1 LVLVDM
7 LSAREGEE
15 VSLPVEHFMSGGCA
29 DQCQVSFLYFPKEE
43 VVDVFNV
50 VGSVTLTEAFFI
62 WHAAQANDP

>member
-1 LVLVDM
+1 MLVNM

-15 VSLPVEHFMSGGCA
+15 ISLPMEHFMSSGCT

-50 VGSVTLTEAFFI
+50 VSSVTLAEAFFT